1 MKKCPY
7 CKTLIDDDALFC
19 TECGQKIEET
29 KYCINCGKEI
39 EVDSAFC
46 PYCGVP
52 QQDEERHED
61 IPKKDEND
69 DIINVNHVDVRQK
82 DMRPSHK
89 PSFNKESLSN
99 SDCDKEK
106 NFVPFKSIENEEI
119 PTKGS
124 KLGEKTKRGKKTNIL
139 NIVIP
144 LIGVVC
150 AVYAFFFLV
159 YAFFFLLPTSE
170 DAQTENHIITHE
182 NENNANNPINTNNM
196 TLVSLRDCPTETEN
210 ISVFLSSDEEG
221 KQNVEIYKIGYP
233 LQEIKSE
240 NGSTLFDRNV
250 VFFIDANFDDELD
263 IYIGTSSVMSF
274 SSLLLWDN
282 QEEKFVLYDNSFDHH
297 LFNPLFSPS
306 EKAVYEVGKET
317 AFEGYLSKS
326 IWDGGKL
333 KTVEE
338 ITEILD
344 MNDYD
349 FEEMG
354 QYSEYNLT
362 HKYTLINSNNRIV
375 AESNDISGLPLNWQ
389 IVYSKY
395 HSDL

>member
-19 TECGQKIEET
+19 TECGQKIEKT

-69 DIINVNHVDVRQK
+69 IIINVNPVDVRQ
-82 DMRPSHK
+82 
-89 PSFNKESLSN
+89 
-99 SDCDKEK
+99 
-106 NFVPFKSIENEEI
+106 
-119 PTKGS
+119 
-124 KLGEKTKRGKKTNIL
+124 KTKRGKKTNIL
-139 NIVIP
+139 SIVIP

-150 AVYAFFFLV
+150 AVC
-159 YAFFFLLPTSE
+159 AFFFLLPTSE
-170 DAQTENHIITHE
+170 DAKTEKHIITHE

-196 TLVSLRDCPTETEN
+196 TLVSLRDCPNETEN

-221 KQNVEIYKIGYP
+221 KQKVEIYKVGYP

-240 NGSTLFDRNV
+240 DGSSLFDRNV
-250 VFFIDANFDDELD
+250 VYFVDANFDDELD

-282 QEEKFVLYDNSFDHH
+282 KEEKFVLYEDSGDHY
-297 LFNPLFSPS
+297 LFNPLFSLS
-306 EKAVYEVGKET
+306 EKAVYEACKET
-317 AFEGYLSKS
+317 AFEGYLLKS

-354 QYSEYNLT
+354 QYSEYKLT

-389 IVYSKY
+389 MVYSKY
-395 HSDL
+395 HPDL